1 MTEVSLKRNF
11 VLNLLNTVTGLL
23 FPLITFPYASR
34 ILLPS
39 GIGQVQFFQSIIDY
53 IALCTSLGIPLYA
66 VREISKIRNDKTLTS
81 KTTAEILLLHA
92 MLTFGGY
99 LIVLILISSVGK
111 IQVDIPLF
119 MLLSATLIFNAIGV
133 PWFYQA
139 VEDFK
144 YITIRTVA
152 IRIISLFALFIL
164 VKTKEDLLYY
174 GAITVFANVGSNVF
188 NFFRLRKFI
197 DLNCFD
203 LKSLNPGRHLK
214 PALQIFVLN
223 LIVSI
228 YINLDSVMLGFL
240 KNEQAVGYY
249 SASTRLT
256 KTILG
261 IVTSF
266 GTVLLP
272 RFSNMIG
279 NGQINEFNVL
289 ANKAVSFVIALSLPL
304 SIGLGFM
311 ATPIIHLFCG
321 PNFDPSILT
330 LQLIAPI
337 ILFIGLSGIVGMQI
351 LYPQGKERMV
361 IIATAA
367 GAIINFT
374 LNYLLI
380 PQYAQYGAAIATTC
394 AEFLVIAIMLI
405 IGKRHLPFRLLT
417 KQNREYVVASLF
429 MTLFLA
435 VILTFDLTDY
445 QKILLGIPVSCI
457 IYFFYLYWRKDIFVM
472 QLKEIINN
480 KIQKKL

>member
-1 MTEVSLKRNF
+1 MEEVSLKRNF

-34 ILLPS
+34 ILFPS

-119 MLLSATLIFNAIGV
+119 MLLSVTLIFNAIGV

-188 NFFRLRKFI
+188 NFFRLRKYI
-197 DLNCFD
+197 DFSCFD

-223 LIVSI
+223 LIISI
-228 YINLDSVMLGFL
+228 YVNLDSVMLGFL

-249 SASTRLT
+249 SAATRLT

-279 NGQINEFNVL
+279 NGQIDEFNIL

-374 LNYLLI
+374 LNYIFI
-380 PQYAQYGAAIATTC
+380 PQYSQYGAAIATTC

-417 KQNREYVVASLF
+417 KQNREYVLASLV

-435 VILTFDLTDY
+435 VILTLDLTDY
-445 QKILLGIPVSCI
+445 QNILLGIPVSCI
-457 IYFFYLYWRKDIFVM
+457 IYFSYLYWRKDIFVM
-472 QLKEIINN
+472 RLKEIISNI
-480 KIQKKL
+480 IQK

>member
-1 MTEVSLKRNF
+1 MEEVSLKRNF

-34 ILLPS
+34 ILFPS

-119 MLLSATLIFNAIGV
+119 MLLSVTLIFNAIGV

-197 DLNCFD
+197 DFSCFD

-223 LIVSI
+223 LIISI
-228 YINLDSVMLGFL
+228 YVNLDSVMLGFL

-249 SASTRLT
+249 SAATRLT

-279 NGQINEFNVL
+279 NGQIDEFNIL

-351 LYPQGKERMV
+351 LYPQGKERIV

-374 LNYLLI
+374 LNYIFI
-380 PQYAQYGAAIATTC
+380 PQYSQYGAAIATTC

-417 KQNREYVVASLF
+417 KQNREYVLASLV

-435 VILTFDLTDY
+435 VILTLDLTDY
-445 QKILLGIPVSCI
+445 QNILLGIPVSCI
-457 IYFFYLYWRKDIFVM
+457 IYFSYLYWRKDIFVM
-472 QLKEIINN
+472 RLKEIISNI
-480 KIQKKL
+480 IQK

>member
-81 KTTAEILLLHA
+81 KTSAEILLLHA

-197 DLNCFD
+197 DYSSLNI
-203 LKSLNPGRHLK
+203 KSLNPGRHLK

-249 SASTRLT
+249 SAATRLT

-279 NGQINEFNVL
+279 NGQFEEFNVL

>member
-1 MTEVSLKRNF
+1 MKEVSLKRNF

-34 ILLPS
+34 ILFPS

-99 LIVLILISSVGK
+99 LIVFILISSVGK

-249 SASTRLT
+249 SAATRLT

-405 IGKRHLPFRLLT
+405 IGKRHLPFKLLT
-417 KQNREYVVASLF
+417 KQNREYVVASLV

-435 VILTFDLTDY
+435 VILTLDLTDS
-445 QKILLGIPVSCI
+445 QNILLGIPVSCI
-457 IYFFYLYWRKDIFVM
+457 IYSFYLYWRKDIFVM

-480 KIQKKL
+480 KIQK